1 MCMFLIKNKRVQVQ
15 SFQVAIAKLIMNGN
29 LFIMSKK
36 ILGLLQ
42 HLNTGSKRSVTHCSK
57 LDIHRNR
64 KFQHSDM
71 KLREFYI

>member
-1 MCMFLIKNKRVQVQ
+1 MFLNILLTSCDCEIDYEWEFVYHVQ
-15 SFQVAIAKLIMNGN
+15 
-29 LFIMSKK
+29 K

-42 HLNTGSKRSVTHCSK
+42 HPNTGSKRSVTHCSK

-71 KLREFYI
+71 KLKEFYI